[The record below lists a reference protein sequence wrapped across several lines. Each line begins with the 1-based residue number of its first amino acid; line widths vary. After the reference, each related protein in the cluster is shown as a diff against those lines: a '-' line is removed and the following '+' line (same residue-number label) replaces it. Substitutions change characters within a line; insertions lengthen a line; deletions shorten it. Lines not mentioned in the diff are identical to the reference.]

1 MATGRSLV
9 CQEETFCQREQPVAK
24 TKMPAA
30 EWVRKGLSEHGTD
43 LLQEMVAVF
52 ARLLM
57 SADVDSIWVFR

>member
-1 MATGRSLV
+1 
-9 CQEETFCQREQPVAK
+9 
-24 TKMPAA
+24 MPAA